1 MLPYIIAGV
10 LAVFA
15 LLGAV
20 IAMQPK
26 HFRVARS
33 MRMGGPPEAAFD
45 LVNDFREW
53 TKWSPWEKYDPDL
66 QRAYSG
72 AATGVGAVYSWSGNK
87 HVGEGRSTIV
97 ESRKGELIRVKL
109 EFLRPF
115 KANND
120 VVFTFEREGS
130 QTVVSWIMT
139 GERTFM
145 FKAMGL
151 LMNMDKMCGGQFEQ
165 GLATL
170 KAAVESKLPSAV
182 AALV

>member
-53 TKWSPWEKYDPDL
+53 TKWSPWEKYDRREP
-66 QRAYSG
+66 QRRTDSRQ
-72 AATGVGAVYSWSGNK
+72 TRIPPAVQ
-87 HVGEGRSTIV
+87 GEQRRCV
-97 ESRKGELIRVKL
+97 YV
-109 EFLRPF
+109 
-115 KANND
+115 
-120 VVFTFEREGS
+120 
-130 QTVVSWIMT
+130 
-139 GERTFM
+139 
-145 FKAMGL
+145 
-151 LMNMDKMCGGQFEQ
+151 
-165 GLATL
+165 
-170 KAAVESKLPSAV
+170 
-182 AALV
+182 